1 MNIFCPL
8 CHSEKVYGIERIQ
21 VADLVKLYRKILRDS
36 IAYEFIDIK
45 EISFIHC
52 KDCDLKF
59 FNPAITGS
67 EKFYKKLQKFDWYY
81 MDEKAEYDYAKQY
94 INNEDSVLEIG
105 SGKGAFSK
113 KINTKNYI
121 GLELSHKAIDIAEK
135 NGITILNELIQDH
148 AINNSN
154 KYDVVCAFQVLEHV
168 ADIKSFI
175 ESSIKCLRPNG
186 ILIYSV
192 PSADSFISLVP
203 NGILNMPP
211 HHVSWWSEKTLS
223 KITNLFGIQLVDIN
237 HEKLADIHKQLY
249 ASTVTMCAIN
259 NMLGRTQALI
269 DRSIKTNFLMKL
281 AYLTG
286 LFYKQG
292 LEDKCVLPRGHS
304 ITAVYMS
311 KSGIINR

>member
-8 CHSEKVYGIERIQ
+8 CHSEKVYEIERIQ
-21 VADLVKLYRKILRDS
+21 VADLVKLYRKMLSDS

-45 EISFIHC
+45 EIYFIHC
-52 KDCDLKF
+52 KDCNLNF
-59 FNPAITGS
+59 FYPAITGS

-81 MDEKAEYDYAKQY
+81 MDEKAEYNYARQY

-105 SGKGAFSK
+105 SGKGAFLK
-113 KINTKNYI
+113 KINSKNYV
-121 GLELSHKAIDIAEK
+121 GLELSHEAIDIAEK

-148 AINNSN
+148 AINNYN

-186 ILIYSV
+186 TLIYSV
-192 PSADSFISLVP
+192 PSADSFMSLVP

-223 KITNLFGIQLVDIN
+223 KLTNLFEIQLVDIN

-249 ASTVTMCAIN
+249 ASTVTMRAIN
-259 NMLGRTQALI
+259 NMLGRSQTLL
-269 DRSIKTNFLMKL
+269 DRSMKTNFLMKL

-292 LEDKCVLPRGHS
+292 LEDKCILPRGHS

-311 KSGIINR
+311 KN